1 MRERL
6 IFASLTLSSAL
17 LLSACSDVDNDAA
30 KTALTESESAPV
42 PTAVVVASD
51 ITSTASADV
60 TEVSL
65 TSPVDSAVT
74 ARSSLPRVLESFGVG
89 DGVFVRS
96 LAVDELDKS
105 IWVGTSAG
113 VLEIDLNSYDMKA
126 TYSRADGL
134 ANEYVFS
141 IMVDS
146 QGSKWFGTNGG
157 GMTRYRDGEWK
168 TFFPMHGLADYW
180 VYSFGESKDG
190 NLWVGTWGGANQFD
204 STADEFTATYVK
216 ELVNEWVYG
225 IASDDQGRMWLGTE
239 GGVSM
244 FDGNQWHAFT
254 HEDGVGALNSNNLP
268 VSQNTGL
275 GTRERHDLSV
285 MTEGTQTYNPGYV
298 FSIYVATNGY
308 VWAGT
313 WGGGVSFYDGKTWQS
328 LTTEDG
334 LAGNVVYSITQDAAG
349 VFWFG
354 TNKGLSR
361 YDGKAWQTFAK
372 GGANGL
378 IDDNVYAVVAH
389 PAGEIWA
396 GTRGGVTRLGY
407 GK

>member
-6 IFASLTLSSAL
+6 ILASLTFSSAL
-17 LLSACSDVDNDAA
+17 LLSACSDSDQDS
-30 KTALTESESAPV
+30 TE
-42 PTAVVVASD
+42 VVVAQSAPAAVTTAQPSPIESPAAAEV
-51 ITSTASADV
+51 ITTPAV
-60 TEVSL
+60 
-65 TSPVDSAVT
+65 SPVVAESSV
-74 ARSSLPRVLESFGVG
+74 RSSLPRVLESFGVG
-89 DGVFVRS
+89 DNVFVRS
-96 LAVDELDKS
+96 LAVDTIDKA

-113 VLEIDLNSYDMKA
+113 VLEIDLDSYDLRA
-126 TYSRADGL
+126 TYSRSDGL

-204 STADEFTATYVK
+204 STNDKFTATYVT

-225 IASDDQGRMWLGTE
+225 IASDEQGRMWLGTE

-244 FDGNQWHAFT
+244 FDGTSWHGFT
-254 HEDGVGALNSNNLP
+254 HEDGVGAPNTSNLP

-285 MTEGTQTYNPGYV
+285 MNEGQQTYNPGYV
-298 FSIYVATNGY
+298 FSVYVANDGK

-313 WGGGVSFYDGKTWQS
+313 WGGGVSIYDGKTWQS
-328 LTTEDG
+328 LTTKDG
-334 LAGNVVYSITQDAAG
+334 LAGDVVYSITQDAEG

-361 YDGKAWQTFAK
+361 YDGKAWQTFSK

-378 IDDNVYAVVAH
+378 IDDNVYAVIAH
-389 PAGEIWA
+389 PSGEVWV

-407 GK
+407 GQ